1 MKYNFEN
8 LIFEITRKCNMK
20 CAHCLRGNA
29 QNKNMSK
36 ETMLQSLR
44 GISYISTV
52 TFGGGE
58 PTLNLDMIWYFI
70 ECCRMLD
77 IEVGNFY
84 IVTNGKSYHRE
95 LEDVCDALYNFC
107 TDNEISGL
115 TVSDDEFHR
124 EWQPNRSLFEKTRDR
139 YYYGEDIYYSE
150 IQKYG
155 ELEEIAKPYARF
167 TDKTHKDGQFYGL
180 INMGRASENGIW
192 DRELSV
198 YYPDVEVSSSDSEEC
213 YVDGEVYITF
223 NGDYIATCDSSY
235 ERMNEF
241 KFGNVFNKEEAFL
254 KFTKDNVA

>member
-1 MKYNFEN
+1 MYSFDN
-8 LIFEITRKCNMK
+8 LVFEITRKCNMK

-36 ETMLQSLR
+36 EVMLQALSNV
-44 GISYISTV
+44 SYIHAV

-58 PTLNLDMIWYFI
+58 PTLNFDMIWYFI

-84 IVTNGKSYHRE
+84 IVTNGKSYHKE

-124 EWQPNRSLFEKTRDR
+124 EWQPNRNLFEKTRDR
-139 YYYGEDIYYSE
+139 YLYGEDVYYSE
-150 IQKYG
+150 IEKYG
-155 ELEEIAKPYARF
+155 ECEEIAKPYARF
-167 TDKTHKDGQFYGL
+167 TDKTHEDGQFYGL
-180 INMGRASENGIW
+180 INMGRASENGIG
-192 DRELSV
+192 DRELNV
-198 YYPDVEVSSSDSEEC
+198 YYPEVEKND
-213 YVDGEVYITF
+213 YDGEINVNGVVYITY

-241 KFGNVFNKEEAFL
+241 KFGTIYNKEDAFSKL
-254 KFTKDNVA
+254 VKENVA

>member
-1 MKYNFEN
+1 MYSFDI
-8 LIFEITRKCNMK
+8 LVFEITRKCNMK

-29 QNKNMSK
+29 QNKNMSR
-36 ETMLQSLR
+36 EVMLQALR
-44 GISYISTV
+44 NVSYIHAV

-84 IVTNGKSYHRE
+84 IVTNGKSYHKE
-95 LEDVCDALYNFC
+95 LEDVCDALYNLC

-124 EWQPNRSLFEKTRDR
+124 EWQPNRDLFEKTRDR
-139 YYYGEDIYYSE
+139 YLYGEDVYYSE
-150 IQKYG
+150 IEEYG
-155 ELEEIAKPYARF
+155 ECEEIAKPYARF
-167 TDKTHKDGQFYGL
+167 TDKTHEDGQFYGL

-192 DRELSV
+192 DRELNV
-198 YYPDVEVSSSDSEEC
+198 YYPKVEKNVYNGDIS
-213 YVDGEVYITF
+213 VNGEVYITY

-241 KFGNVFNKEEAFL
+241 KFGTIYDKEKAFS
-254 KFTKDNVA
+254 KFFKENVA

>member
-1 MKYNFEN
+1 MEYTFDN

-36 ETMLQSLR
+36 EVMLQALR
-44 GISYISTV
+44 NVSYINAV
-52 TFGGGE
+52 TFSGGE

-84 IVTNGKSYHRE
+84 IVTNGKVYHKE

-107 TDNEISGL
+107 SDNDISGL

-124 EWQPNRSLFEKTRDR
+124 EWQPNRDLFEKTRDR
-139 YYYGEDIYYSE
+139 YLYGEDVYYSE
-150 IQKYG
+150 IAKYG
-155 ELEEIAKPYARF
+155 DFEEIAKPYARF

-192 DRELSV
+192 DRELNV
-198 YYPDVEVSSSDSEEC
+198 YYPEVEENDYNGEINVN
-213 YVDGEVYITF
+213 GEVYITY

-235 ERMNEF
+235 KRMNEF
-241 KFGNVFNKEEAFL
+241 KFGTIYDKEKAFS
-254 KFTKDNVA
+254 KFFKENVA